1 MSATEIDAVA
11 KPQALEARITLPR
24 AAAYVQWLV
33 RHWRDEGVDVEEPA
47 PGQVRLSLSDVGVV
61 ELNVAA
67 TRQLDCRL
75 VPASARMGELMQL
88 SLTEHLAEFAD
99 EMAWPDGSWDVLW
112 SGQAPR
118 SPGQLQVLQVCSN
131 RELTPLMRRLRLQ
144 GDGVRAFADGLHVRM
159 LLPTPGEAPAWP
171 EVQQDG
177 RLQWPVGK
185 PPMPRRTYTIRAINF
200 EEQWMD
206 VDVLL
211 HPDAKPG
218 VQPDGQSHGQSD
230 VRAEAGASPGAGWA
244 LQAAPGSTV
253 GVLSPAGG
261 LAPRAARRVLVADAC
276 ALPAA
281 ARLVQAAPD
290 TPPSG
295 LLLWVANPQE
305 CAAWDAVAGVDPAW
319 LHDGA
324 PGASPAGIAQVLRWL
339 ALQDWS
345 GTDTVLWVAGGLPLT
360 QAVRSWVAGQ
370 PHLARVRCMIHTYW
384 R

>member
-1 MSATEIDAVA
+1 MSATEIDTEIE
-11 KPQALEARITLPR
+11 PQALEARITLPR

-33 RHWRDEGVDVEEPA
+33 RHWRDEGVDVEEPV
-47 PGQVRLSLSDVGVV
+47 PGQVRLSLTDVGVV
-61 ELNVAA
+61 ELNVVA

-75 VPASARMGELMQL
+75 APATARMGELMQL

-99 EMAWPDGSWDVLW
+99 EMAWPDGSWDVVW

-118 SPGQLQVLQVCSN
+118 SPGQLQVLQVGSN
-131 RELTPLMRRLRLQ
+131 RALTPLMRRLRLQ

-159 LLPTPGEAPAWP
+159 LLPTPGQTPAWP

-177 RLQWPVGK
+177 RLQWPMGK
-185 PPMPRRTYTIRAINF
+185 PRMSRRTYTIRAIHL

-211 HPDAKPG
+211 HPDAKPQVQAGGLAVAG
-218 VQPDGQSHGQSD
+218 V
-230 VRAEAGASPGAGWA
+230 SPGAGWA

-305 CAAWDAVAGVDPAW
+305 CAAWDVEAASGVDPTW
-319 LHDGA
+319 ICSGA
-324 PGASPAGIAQVLRWL
+324 PGASPAEIDRVLRWL

-345 GTDTVLWVAGGLPLT
+345 GADTVLWVAGGLPLT

-370 PHLARVRCMIHTYW
+370 PYLARVRCMIHTYW

>member
-1 MSATEIDAVA
+1 MSATEIDTEIE
-11 KPQALEARITLPR
+11 PQALEARITLPR

-47 PGQVRLSLSDVGVV
+47 PGEVRLSLADVGVV
-61 ELNVAA
+61 ELTVAA

-75 VPASARMGELMQL
+75 APASARMGELMQL

-99 EMAWPDGSWDVLW
+99 EMAWPDGSWEVVW

-131 RELTPLMRRLRLQ
+131 RALTPQMRRLRLQ

-159 LLPTPGEAPAWP
+159 LLPIPGEAPAWP

-177 RLQWPVGK
+177 RLQWPLGK
-185 PPMPRRTYTIRAINF
+185 PRMPRRTYTIRAINF

-211 HPDAKPG
+211 HPDAKPD
-218 VQPDGQSHGQSD
+218 VQADGP
-230 VRAEAGASPGAGWA
+230 AAAGASPGAGWA

-305 CAAWDAVAGVDPAW
+305 RTAWDVEAASGVDPTW
-319 LHDGA
+319 ICSGV
-324 PGASPAGIAQVLRWL
+324 PGASPAEIDQILRWL

-345 GTDTVLWVAGGLPLT
+345 GADTVLWVAGGLPLT
-360 QAVRSWVAGQ
+360 QAVRSWVASQ
-370 PHLARVRCMIHTYW
+370 PYLARVRCMIHTYW